1 MSPAPVV
8 AFRSVGKRFGPLT
21 ALDDVSFDVAP
32 GECVALLGP
41 SGCGKTTT
49 LRIVAG
55 FETPDGGA
63 VAIGGRD
70 MRGIPT
76 FERPIGLV
84 FQDYA
89 LFPHMNV
96 AENVDYGLKRRGVP
110 RAERAGRQAEVLRL
124 VRLSGLEDRRP
135 AELSGGQQQRVALA
149 RALAPRPAL
158 LLLDEPLSN
167 LDARL
172 RQDLRQELRAI
183 LKAAGT
189 TTLMVTHDQEE
200 ALAMA
205 DRVVLMNAGRI
216 EQVGRPDQLY
226 AKPATRF
233 AATFL
238 GRCNWIDGRWN
249 SDAKVFAAEGGLIA
263 RVADPPSGDSARVT
277 LGVRPERIRLT
288 IGAPEG
294 RPNIYTAQVAARH
307 FLGPDLGLDLI
318 LAGHRLE
325 ASLKADGRGVP
336 CEGEVV
342 TVEIDPEACMVLPA
356 EPTR

>member
-1 MSPAPVV
+1 VSPPPVV
-8 AFRSVGKRFGPLT
+8 AFRSVGKRFGQIS

-49 LRIVAG
+49 LRILAG
-55 FETPDGGA
+55 FETPDRGA
-63 VAIGGRD
+63 IAIGGRD
-70 MRGIPT
+70 MRGVPT

-89 LFPHMNV
+89 LFPHMSV

-110 RAERAGRQAEVLRL
+110 RAERAERRAEVLRL
-124 VRLSGLEDRRP
+124 VRLTGLEERRP

-183 LKAAGT
+183 LQSAGT

-205 DRVVLMNAGRI
+205 DRVVLMNGGCI
-216 EQVGRPDQLY
+216 EQIGAPDAIY

-233 AATFL
+233 AARFL
-238 GRCNWIDGRWN
+238 GRCNWLDGRWE
-249 SDAKVFAAEGGLIA
+249 SAGGVFVAECGMVA
-263 RVADPPSGDSARVT
+263 RVAEPPPGDPARVA
-277 LGVRPERIRLT
+277 LAIRPERIRLASGT
-288 IGAPEG
+288 WEG
-294 RPNIYTAQVAARH
+294 QPNRYAGTVAARR
-307 FLGPDLGLDLI
+307 FLGPDLALELI
-318 LAGHRLE
+318 VDGHRLE
-325 ASLKADGRGVP
+325 ASLKADGRRVP
-336 CEGEVV
+336 SEGEVV
-342 TVEIDPEACMVLPA
+342 SVEIDPEACVVLPA
-356 EPTR
+356 EAAQ